1 MSTPEMPEVGSS
13 VGTEDKPLPE
23 GATITHSSEE
33 IQVPTA
39 EQPASQIEI
48 QMSQAVQPEVLQTV
62 HPEVSPTAPH
72 EVSPTAPPEVS
83 PAAPPEAQTTQAAQ
97 TAQVALKMSL
107 LEAQLSKKEV
117 QISPTALQV
126 SPVQYA
132 SPTEAAQ
139 SPTETHN
146 SSTELYLSPID
157 KAVKVNAQPSESK
170 KTKRRGSAWTDDQ
183 TDFLM
188 EVWARHTDSTGN
200 EEYAITNAPIYRIIS
215 KSMGELGY
223 LDKTS
228 DQCKCRIHTLKRAY
242 KLTKAEIDAGA
253 QNITF
258 CRHYEKLKII
268 MGDDPST
275 TPKQLAEIL
284 AERRRTK
291 QLTGG
296 DVEQKPKKLKPAAEH
311 KAKRSLLLDAV
322 SPDTTTQGSL
332 PKQPFK
338 EADAVPQVPQIPPL
352 PAVSS
357 LWNHQS
363 YSFPFAVAP
372 PVQNVAY
379 QESHYNTPVNN
390 QSGSYHQTVTTPE
403 PSTSPSSSY
412 DINHNTNVIVK
423 QEKESDGYPVYQP
436 YISKATEAV
445 SQTKEE
451 IERMRLDLEMKK
463 IEMER
468 NRLEM
473 EERQRREDRDHQYRM
488 MQLLLMGLGHNPGS
502 GSAGQGS
509 ENEEAH
515 QPELSRALEGGL
527 VPGGAQSANE
537 KGLSFSEI

>member
-1 MSTPEMPEVGSS
+1 MSAPEMPEVGSL
-13 VGTEDKPLPE
+13 VGTEDTSLPE
-23 GATITHSSEE
+23 GAMTMHGSEE
-33 IQVPTA
+33 IHVPTA
-39 EQPASQIEI
+39 EQPASQAENH
-48 QMSQAVQPEVLQTV
+48 MSQAVQPETLPTIQS
-62 HPEVSPTAPH
+62 EVSPT
-72 EVSPTAPPEVS
+72 VPPEAS
-83 PAAPPEAQTTQAAQ
+83 PAAPPVPETSQAAP
-97 TAQVALKMSL
+97 TSQVASKMSL
-107 LEAQLSKKEV
+107 LEAQLSKTEV
-117 QISPTALQV
+117 HISPTDLQV
-126 SPVQYA
+126 SPIQYA

-139 SPTETHN
+139 SPTEGHN
-146 SSTELYLSPID
+146 SSAEMYLSPTEKTI
-157 KAVKVNAQPSESK
+157 KVNAQPSEGK

-200 EEYAITNAPIYRIIS
+200 EEYTITNAPIYRIIS

-296 DVEQKPKKLKPAAEH
+296 DIEQKPKKLKPATEH

-332 PKQPFK
+332 PKQPYK
-338 EADAVPQVPQIPPL
+338 EVDAVPQVPQIPPL

-372 PVQNVAY
+372 PIQNVAY
-379 QESHYNTPVNN
+379 QDPHYNTPINN
-390 QSGSYHQTVTTPE
+390 QSGSYHETVATPE

-502 GSAGQGS
+502 GSSGQGS
-509 ENEEAH
+509 ENDEAH